1 LASDVKNR
9 DDKRRQQN
17 HPDPYE
23 RGGRGILRSHGT
35 LSVVH
40 RAASSKCAACRP
52 RTTAQFFEAKKVS
65 SDSVVIQT
73 EESKRRTNLQTCP
86 EYQSRA
92 PGFTRREVY
101 LA

>member
-9 DDKRRQQN
+9 DDERRQQN

-40 RAASSKCAACRP
+40 SG
-52 RTTAQFFEAKKVS
+52 
-65 SDSVVIQT
+65 VVGIT
-73 EESKRRTNLQTCP
+73 DRN
-86 EYQSRA
+86 
-92 PGFTRREVY
+92 
-101 LA
+101 